1 METKLSLL
9 DESSVIQRPN
19 EKLEAPGLQRT
30 DTGLQAL
37 LPEINDAKRDQMMPK
52 ELLLGRREGK
62 DDRKW
67 PGGGGR
73 GRE

>member
-19 EKLEAPGLQRT
+19 EKLEVPRLQRT

-37 LPEINDAKRDQMMPK
+37 LPEINTAKRDQSVC
-52 ELLLGRREGK
+52 LGRREGK
-62 DDRKW
+62 TGSGQVAEEEAENDM
-67 PGGGGR
+67 
-73 GRE
+73 